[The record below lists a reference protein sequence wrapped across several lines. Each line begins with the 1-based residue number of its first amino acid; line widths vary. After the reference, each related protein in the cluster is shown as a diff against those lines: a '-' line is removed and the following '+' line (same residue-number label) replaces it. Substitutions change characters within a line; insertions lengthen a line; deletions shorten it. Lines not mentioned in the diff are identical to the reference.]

1 MTIQPIL
8 PYVIGWLCLISLAAV
23 CVTVSDKKRARQHR
37 RRVPES
43 TLLWLAALG
52 GGAAMYLTM
61 RKIRHKTLHRKFM
74 LGIPLIVLAE
84 AAAAAALFWFRLLV
98 W

>member
-1 MTIQPIL
+1 MTIGPYL
-8 PYVIGWLCLISLAAV
+8 PVLLGWLVCASILAV
-23 CVTVSDKKRARQHR
+23 CVTVSDKRRARQHR

-43 TLLWLAALG
+43 TLLWIAALG
-52 GGAAMYLTM
+52 GGVAMYAAM
-61 RKIRHKTLHRKFM
+61 RKIRHKTLHKKFM
-74 LGIPLIVLAE
+74 IGIPLIVLAE